1 MNFTCKEHKHF
12 NLCKKFQSQRTRS
25 HALSIVWP
33 IGTADTMAKQNQALK
48 EIPALLKAR
57 DQ

>member
-12 NLCKKFQSQRTRS
+12 NLRKKFQSQRTQS
-25 HALSIVWP
+25 HALSTVWP